1 MMHTRID
8 IHTPFHIDM
17 AWWTNTGRN
26 FNRFLAEIIGDPK
39 VDASESGDPLDF
51 IDPATAEVHSLSP
64 LWVHVLIDRA
74 PKADYINR
82 TTPLTNAVLRA
93 LIENLNRPMTAV
105 ALQRRIS
112 RGDPQTLLR
121 VLHAARH
128 QYGITAIA
136 PEIDGGGRHA

>member
-17 AWWTNTGRN
+17 QWWAKSGRN

-39 VDASESGDPLDF
+39 ADTRDDADLLDF
-51 IDPATAEVHSLSP
+51 IDPETAEVHALNP

-93 LIENLNRPMTAV
+93 LVENLNRPMSAL

-121 VLHAARH
+121 VLQAARH
-128 QYGITAIA
+128 QYGISPVA
-136 PEIDGGGRHA
+136 PETNGGGRRT